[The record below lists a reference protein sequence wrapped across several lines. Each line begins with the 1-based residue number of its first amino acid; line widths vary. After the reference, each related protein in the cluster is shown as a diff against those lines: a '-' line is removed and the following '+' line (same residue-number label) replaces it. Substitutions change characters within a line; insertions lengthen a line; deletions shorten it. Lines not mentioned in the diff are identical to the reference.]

1 MLGLGRAMG
10 ETIAVALIFPATFG
24 ITLRDPRP
32 RSGNSIAANIANGF
46 GEATPIGRGAL
57 IASGLVLFV
66 ITLLVNMAA
75 RLDHRPPQGVREGRR
90 MTAIQHIST
99 GRAVQGPA
107 RPGAWST
114 WRSPRRGAAGRRCS
128 GWWSRTAWPASTW
141 TSSPTRCATSAPRD
155 AGGGA
160 YHAIIGTLEQVLLAS
175 LISVPIGLLT
185 AIYLVEYGNGGRL
198 SRAISFFVDVM
209 TGIPSVVAGL
219 FILAFWILAPRAMPF
234 SGFAGALA
242 LSILMMPTVVRSAE
256 EMLRLVPN
264 DLREASYA
272 LGVPKWRTIIKV
284 VLPTAFTGIATGVML
299 AVARVAGETAP
310 LLLTVFFTD
319 SINNDPFNGPQM
331 GLAALRL
338 RPGGRPT
345 DTAIDRAWAGALT
358 LILIVMLLNLVARL
372 IGWWRSPARGR

>member
-1 MLGLGRAMG
+1 
-10 ETIAVALIFPATFG
+10 
-24 ITLRDPRP
+24 
-32 RSGNSIAANIANGF
+32 
-46 GEATPIGRGAL
+46 
-57 IASGLVLFV
+57 
-66 ITLLVNMAA
+66 
-75 RLDHRPPQGVREGRR
+75 
-90 MTAIQHIST
+90 MTTIQHIST
-99 GRAVQGPA
+99 SRRVKDRIVQGLVYLAFALAVVPLVSVLWLVIKNGLA
-107 RPGAWST
+107 RFDLEFLTHSMRNIGA
-114 WRSPRRGAAGRRCS
+114 
-128 GWWSRTAWPASTW
+128 
-141 TSSPTRCATSAPRD
+141 RD

-198 SRAISFFVDVM
+198 SRYISFFVDVM
-209 TGIPSVVAGL
+209 TGVPSVVSGL
-219 FILAFWILAPRAMPF
+219 FILAFWVLFLGMPF

-272 LGVPKWRTIIKV
+272 LGVAKWRTIVRV
-284 VLPTAFTGIATGVML
+284 VLPTAFTGIVTGVML

-331 GLAALRL
+331 GLPLFVFDQA
-338 RPGGRPT
+338 GRPN
-345 DTAIDRAWAGALT
+345 DTAVDRAWTGALT

-372 IGWWRSPARGR
+372 IARWRAPSRGR